1 MLKYLLVLFL
11 LPLFTMAQTPIWVN
25 KILNNNLIRVPVYS
39 IDTIST
45 HVLYLSMPFGQS
57 NFLDTNG
64 VSHLQ
69 NADILSVDLVFT
81 DYPTSNNLFALNAAR
96 FKSLLQL
103 IPFIHNQI
111 FTQWRVIRQMDG
123 KDAAS
128 AALLRHGFVIHYRS
142 WVTAETRKQELMQ
155 IKQTA
160 TTLKAAKQ
168 TAAIAK
174 SITTSEP
181 NRKQQKIRYWDEIY
195 GSTSSSSIPTF
206 YINNR
211 PLLQVA
217 DTPFIHLNASDS
229 SFSIPTNIAIQ
240 KRILTRRQLQQY
252 QKAQQLYC
260 LVGPPRKWE
269 DDAPKRTNTSTNTII
284 SLPDTSLL
292 HSLKNLPCKNV
303 LLIADVTASM
313 SLYTIQLL
321 HWLQQMDSLHC
332 ISSFACFNDGDDI
345 VTEKKVLG
353 NTGGIY
359 TDKYTNMAAAA
370 DLMELA
376 MQKGSGGDT
385 PENVCEAIIKAIEA
399 CNSCEEVFLIADN
412 WAPVRDIVLV
422 NKIKKPIQILV
433 CGGQIG
439 VHPDYVTI
447 AANTGGSLHFPNLV
461 VKDFSA
467 LKNGGVLKIRS
478 LQYKLN
484 QKGMAEVVPSE

>member
-1 MLKYLLVLFL
+1 MFKYLLVLFL
-11 LPLFTMAQTPIWVN
+11 LPLFTMAQTPNWVN
-25 KILNNNLIRVPVYS
+25 KILSNNLIRVPVYS
-39 IDTIST
+39 VDTIST
-45 HVLYLSMPFGQS
+45 HVLYLPMPFGQS

-64 VSHLQ
+64 VSRLQ
-69 NADILSVDLVFT
+69 QADILSVDLVFT
-81 DYPTSNNLFALNAAR
+81 DYPTSNNLFTLNAAR

-103 IPFIHNQI
+103 IPFIHHQS
-111 FTQWRVIRQMDG
+111 FTQWRLIRQMDG
-123 KDAAS
+123 KDATS
-128 AALLRHGFVIHYRS
+128 AALLKHGFVIHYRN
-142 WVTAETRKQELMQ
+142 WVTSETRKQELMQ
-155 IKQTA
+155 IKQTV
-160 TTLKAAKQ
+160 TTL
-168 TAAIAK
+168 TATKRTTTIAK
-174 SITTSEP
+174 STNSSEP
-181 NRKQQKIRYWDEIY
+181 NRKPQKIRYWDEIY
-195 GSTSSSSIPTF
+195 GSTSSASIPAF

-217 DTPFIHLNASDS
+217 DTPFIHLNATDS
-229 SFSIPTNIAIQ
+229 SFIIPTNIAIQ
-240 KRILTRRQLQQY
+240 KRILNRRQLQQY
-252 QKAQQLYC
+252 QKVQQLYC

-269 DDAPKRTNTSTNTII
+269 DDIPKRINQSTNTNI

-292 HSLKNLPCKNV
+292 HSLKILPCKNA

-321 HWLQQMDSLHC
+321 YWLQQIDNLHC
-332 ISSFACFNDGDDI
+332 ISSFACFNDGDDML
-345 VTEKKVLG
+345 TEKKVLG

-359 TDKYTNMAAAA
+359 TIKFTNMSAAA

-422 NKIKKPIQILV
+422 NQIKKPIQILV
-433 CGGQIG
+433 CGGHIG

-447 AANTGGSLHFPNLV
+447 AATTGGSLYFSNLV
-461 VKDFSA
+461 VKDFST

-478 LQYKLN
+478 LPYKLN
-484 QKGMAEVVPSE
+484 QKGMAEVAPHE

>member
-1 MLKYLLVLFL
+1 MLKYLLILFL
-11 LPLFTMAQTPIWVN
+11 LPLFTTAQTPSWVN
-25 KILNNNLIRVPVYS
+25 KILNDNLIRVPVYS
-39 IDTIST
+39 VDTIST
-45 HVLYLSMPFGQS
+45 HVLYLPMPFGQS

-69 NADILSVDLVFT
+69 QADILSVDLVFT
-81 DYPTSNNLFALNAAR
+81 DYPTSNNLVALNAAR

-103 IPFIHNQI
+103 IPFIHNQG

-128 AALLRHGFVIHYRS
+128 AALLKHGFVIHYRNG
-142 WVTAETRKQELMQ
+142 VTSETRKQELML
-155 IKQTA
+155 IKQTTTILAA
-160 TTLKAAKQ
+160 TKQ
-168 TAAIAK
+168 TTPITK
-174 SITTSEP
+174 STTTSEP
-181 NRKQQKIRYWDEIY
+181 IRKQQKIRYWDEIY
-195 GSTSSSSIPTF
+195 GSTSSPSTPSF

-240 KRILTRRQLQQY
+240 KRILNRRQLQQY
-252 QKAQQLYC
+252 QNTQQLYC
-260 LVGPPRKWE
+260 LVGTPRKWE
-269 DDAPKRTNTSTNTII
+269 DDTPKRANPSANTTI

-292 HSLKNLPCKNV
+292 HSLKNLHCKNV
-303 LLIADVTASM
+303 LVIADVTASM

-321 HWLQQMDSLHC
+321 HWLQQIDSLHY

-359 TDKYTNMAAAA
+359 TTKYTNMAAAA

-422 NKIKKPIQILV
+422 NQIKKPIQILV
-433 CGGQIG
+433 CGGHIG

-447 AANTGGSLHFPNLV
+447 AATTGGSLHFPNLV
-461 VKDFSA
+461 VKDFST

-478 LQYKLN
+478 LPYKLN
-484 QKGMAEVVPSE
+484 QKGMAEVAPHE